1 MSGVGT
7 RRQTIEVAWYL
18 AETLMADVEQV
29 IHNLEPLI
37 RDYGVVAVTVVLTFE
52 SFGVPLPGE
61 SLLIVASVLAGRGV
75 LSFPSLLFFAWVGAV
90 VGDNIGYLIGRL
102 LGRAVVL
109 RHGKKIGLH
118 AERLR
123 KIEDVFARY
132 GPATVAFARFINI
145 LRQLNGVV
153 AGTLN
158 MDWRWFLVA
167 NAAGGAL
174 WVLAWGFA
182 GFYLGEHLSDIIAFA
197 RNLGGIAAIVILAVL
212 LFVLFYAA
220 RGRRRE

>member
-1 MSGVGT
+1 
-7 RRQTIEVAWYL
+7 
-18 AETLMADVEQV
+18 MADIEQV
-29 IHNLEPLI
+29 INNLEPLI

-61 SLLIVASVLAGRGV
+61 LLLIVASVLAGRGD

-90 VGDNIGYLIGRL
+90 VGDNIGYVIGRI
-102 LGRAVVL
+102 LGRTVVL
-109 RHGKKIGLH
+109 RYGEKIGLN

-123 KIEDVFARY
+123 KIEEVFARY
-132 GPATVAFARFINI
+132 GPVTVAFARFVNI

-158 MDWRWFLVA
+158 MDWRWFLIS
-167 NAAGGAL
+167 NALGGAL
-174 WVLAWGFA
+174 WVLVWGFA
-182 GFYLGEHLSDIIAFA
+182 GFYLGEHLSSIITFA
-197 RNLGGIAAIVILAVL
+197 GNLGGIGAIAILAVL
-212 LFVLFYAA
+212 LFVLLYTA

>member
-1 MSGVGT
+1 
-7 RRQTIEVAWYL
+7 
-18 AETLMADVEQV
+18 MADIGQV

-90 VGDNIGYLIGRL
+90 VGDNIGYVIGRL
-102 LGRAVVL
+102 LGRTIML
-109 RHGKKIGLH
+109 RHGKKIGLN

-123 KIEDVFARY
+123 KVEDVFARY
-132 GPATVAFARFINI
+132 GPVAVAFARFINI

-158 MDWRWFLVA
+158 MDWRWFLIA

-174 WVLAWGFA
+174 WVLVWGFA
-182 GFYLGEHLSDIIAFA
+182 GFYLGEHLSSIITFA
-197 RNLGGIAAIVILAVL
+197 SNLGGIGAIVILAVL
-212 LFVLFYAA
+212 LFVLLYTA